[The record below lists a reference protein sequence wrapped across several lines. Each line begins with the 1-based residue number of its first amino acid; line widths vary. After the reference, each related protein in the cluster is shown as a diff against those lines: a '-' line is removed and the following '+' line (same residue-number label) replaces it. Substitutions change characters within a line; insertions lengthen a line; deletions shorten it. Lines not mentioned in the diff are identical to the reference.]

1 MNDPVSSRSMSRER
15 THRAHAW
22 SRRSKLLLL
31 GILGLALVD
40 FFTALL
46 LGAQVY
52 TLNRQNQELRSSL
65 AQAEEE
71 LQRMTPEVQNLR
83 NDLDTLIRGR
93 LPRLRKLEY
102 DRVLPLDDRYLKNIT
117 FTEIINRDRRGH
129 EYKLVTQNNTSTPL
143 WPEVQLLI
151 FNELGIQIGG
161 AEIGTGQPNALKVN
175 SLGVG
180 EVRSYT
186 GTVDLLDH
194 TATPAYFMVR
204 RVEAPLDSTS
214 RQGN

>member
-1 MNDPVSSRSMSRER
+1 MTDPVSSRSMSRER

-65 AQAEEE
+65 AQAEEA

-102 DRVLPLDDRYLKNIT
+102 DRVLPLDDGYLKNMT